1 MNQESGTKNVLVVGS
16 GGREHAL
23 CWKLSQSPQVA
34 SVYCAPG
41 NDGMKSV
48 ATTVEIDFTDVDGL
62 IEFAKQQD
70 IDLVVIGQEAASE
83 AGLADACI
91 AEHILVFGPTKA
103 AAQIET
109 SKVFSKN
116 LMESAQIPTAAYQA
130 FSEPA
135 GATAYALS
143 RDFPIVIKA
152 DGLATGKGVVIAE
165 TEQQV
170 HQAIDDIMV
179 KQLYGSAGT
188 KVVIEDFLQGQEVS
202 THAFCD
208 GTTAVLFPTSQD
220 HKQIFDGDNGPNTGG
235 MGVIAPVPWVT
246 DAHLD
251 STRNTI
257 VAPALEALSKNG
269 SPFVGTLYPG
279 LMIDGNTVNLLE
291 FNSRFGDPEAEVYMR
306 LLKSDLYTIL
316 ANCASGTLQASDV
329 AWTDSSAAT
338 VILASAGYPK
348 SSHKGDLIHG
358 IEAAES
364 QPDIVVFHAA
374 TKEVDGQYVTNG
386 GRVLAVTAVGATL
399 DDALEKVYNAVAL
412 ISFDGMQYRT
422 DIGRR

>member
-34 SVYCAPG
+34 NVYCAPG

-48 ATTVEIDFTDVDGL
+48 ATTVAIDCTDVDGL
-62 IEFAKQQD
+62 IRFAKQHD

-91 AEHILVFGPTKA
+91 AEHIPVFGPTKA

-116 LMESAQIPTAAYQA
+116 LMESAQIPTAAYQT
-130 FSEPA
+130 FSDPA
-135 GATAYALS
+135 GAAAYALS
-143 RDFPIVIKA
+143 REFPIVIKA

-165 TEQQV
+165 TEPQV

-188 KVVIEDFLQGQEVS
+188 NVVIEDFLQGQEVS

-235 MGVIAPVPWVT
+235 MGVISPVPWVT

-251 STRNTI
+251 STRNKI
-257 VAPALEALSKNG
+257 VAPALDALLKNG

-348 SSHKGDLIHG
+348 SSHKGDLIRG
-358 IEAAES
+358 IKAAES

-374 TKEVDGQYVTNG
+374 TKEVDGEYVTNG

-399 DDALEKVYNAVAL
+399 DDALEKVYNAVAM